1 MLTESV
7 PLADIQN
14 ALGLPDQTTVES
26 LLLDCLSREIVVGS
40 ISQLEKTFTV
50 EYSRAR
56 DVRPSERDGL
66 LEAIQDM

>member
-7 PLADIQN
+7 LLADIQN

-56 DVRPSERDGL
+56 DVRPSEREGL